1 MVAELQHGDRC
12 KKVRLDQ
19 GHKMYIS
26 RRLLNAKKGYLQL
39 LTLTTTL
46 TAVRNMAN
54 LVPRAFPL
62 KVGGAGKSP
71 GNEVEKWPEI
81 KETT

>member
-1 MVAELQHGDRC
+1 MWPNFGTEIDAKRYDWIRVIRRILAEGY
-12 KKVRLDQ
+12 LD
-19 GHKMYIS
+19 
-26 RRLLNAKKGYLQL
+26 AKKGYLQL

-46 TAVRNMAN
+46 KAVRKMAN
-54 LVPRAFPL
+54 LAPRAFPL